1 MTMLLNSSEV
11 KSVRIVIYGA
21 DMVQDGAR
29 MVILSA
35 DMV

>member
-1 MTMLLNSSEV
+1 MTMLPNLSEV
-11 KSVRIVIYGA
+11 KSVRIVFYGV
-21 DMVQDGAR
+21 DMVRDGAR